1 MAWNEP
7 GGGDRDP
14 WGKRK
19 NEGPPDLD
27 ELLKKIKDTVSEMFG
42 GSGGKDGKSEEGEP
56 ELGAFPIYILIVLLG
71 VIWLFQSFYKIDEK
85 ERGVVLRFGEFNR
98 VLEPGLN
105 FSPWLVD
112 TVEREFVTEERQY
125 TAIGAQSR
133 MLTRDE
139 NIVQIPLTVQYNIA
153 DVSAYVLNVNNPVET
168 LEQAT
173 DSAIRHVVG
182 STDLNAVLGQGRER
196 LAAEV
201 EERLQNYLDSYGT
214 GINVIDVTLQ
224 RGEPPEE
231 VREAFDDVLV
241 AEQDRERLINQAEAY
256 RNQVLP
262 QARGQAQKL
271 LEEANGYTGQLVAR
285 AEGEA
290 SRFSQLLAEY
300 QRAPEV
306 TRERLYLDAIES
318 VFESSSKVMVDVE
331 GGNNM
336 LYLPL
341 DRINENRSSP
351 STSGNTGTNQQEV
364 RAIVE
369 DVIREFQRNS
379 STSGAR

>member
-14 WGKRK
+14 WGKRN

-27 ELLKKIKDTVSEMFG
+27 ELLKKIKDSVSEMFG
-42 GSGGKDGKSEEGEP
+42 GGKKGGDSKEGEP
-56 ELGAFPIYILIVLLG
+56 ELGAFPVYIVLILLTA
-71 VIWLFQSFYKIDEK
+71 IWLFQSVYKIDEK
-85 ERGVVLRFGEFNR
+85 ERGVVLRFGEFHR
-98 VLEPGLN
+98 VMEPGLK
-105 FSPWLVD
+105 FAPWLID
-112 TVEREFVTEERQY
+112 TVERASVTEERQY
-125 TAIGAQSR
+125 TALGARSR

-139 NIVQIPLTVQYNIA
+139 NIVQIPLTVQYNIS
-153 DVSAYVLNVNNPVET
+153 DVRAYALNVNDPDET

-182 STDLNAVLGQGRER
+182 STELNDVLGQGRER

-201 EERLQNYLDSYGT
+201 EERLQDYLDGYGT

-241 AEQDRERLINQAEAY
+241 AEQDRERLINQAEGY

-262 QARGQAQKL
+262 QARGEAQKL
-271 LEEANGYTGQLVAR
+271 LEEANAYAGQLVAR

-290 SRFSQLLAEY
+290 SRFSQLFAEY
-300 QRAPEV
+300 ERAPEV
-306 TRERLYLDAIES
+306 TRERLYLDAIEK
-318 VFESSSKVMVDVE
+318 VFSETSKVMVDVE

-341 DRINENRSSP
+341 DRINENRSSSSS
-351 STSGNTGTNQQEV
+351 STIDQQGV

-369 DVIREFQRNS
+369 DVIRDIQRNPS
-379 STSGAR
+379 SSGTR

>member
-1 MAWNEP
+1 M
-7 GGGDRDP
+7 
-14 WGKRK
+14 
-19 NEGPPDLD
+19 
-27 ELLKKIKDTVSEMFG
+27 
-42 GSGGKDGKSEEGEP
+42 
-56 ELGAFPIYILIVLLG
+56 
-71 VIWLFQSFYKIDEK
+71 
-85 ERGVVLRFGEFNR
+85 
-98 VLEPGLN
+98 
-105 FSPWLVD
+105 
-112 TVEREFVTEERQY
+112 
-125 TAIGAQSR
+125 
-133 MLTRDE
+133 
-139 NIVQIPLTVQYNIA
+139 
-153 DVSAYVLNVNNPVET
+153 
-168 LEQAT
+168 
-173 DSAIRHVVG
+173 
-182 STDLNAVLGQGRER
+182 
-196 LAAEV
+196 
-201 EERLQNYLDSYGT
+201 
-214 GINVIDVTLQ
+214 
-224 RGEPPEE
+224 
-231 VREAFDDVLV
+231 
-241 AEQDRERLINQAEAY
+241 
-256 RNQVLP
+256 
-262 QARGQAQKL
+262 
-271 LEEANGYTGQLVAR
+271 AR